1 MSTTKPHH
9 DAESDPE
16 LVQSQ
21 GDTIIFY
28 PRALNIVWGSDPR
41 YWRLPP
47 DQEKTRAVELVQ
59 VSWLEV
65 TGSRENLVAGKTYE
79 IGFKIS
85 LTQEAFGW
93 NGSKVYVM
101 AKQGRRGR
109 YTWKR
114 ASLDAFTNGNPVEI
128 PQADDKLKIQI
139 TPNSDSTIYFGMYEV
154 WSGKWKGG
162 LKIHN
167 AYIRE
172 A

>member
-1 MSTTKPHH
+1 MQYNLFKNKIYKKK
-9 DAESDPE
+9 
-16 LVQSQ
+16 LC
-21 GDTIIFY
+21 
-28 PRALNIVWGSDPR
+28 R
-41 YWRLPP
+41 
-47 DQEKTRAVELVQ
+47 EKTAPVDLVQ

-65 TGSRENLVAGKTYE
+65 TGSRENLAPGKTYE

-101 AKQGRRGR
+101 AKLGRRGK

-114 ASLDAFTNGNPVEI
+114 ASLDSFTNGIPVEI
-128 PQADDKLKIQI
+128 PLANEKLKIQ
-139 TPNSDSTIYFGMYEV
+139 TTNSETSIYFGMYEV

>member
-9 DAESDPE
+9 DAESDGQ
-16 LVQSQ
+16 LVEQADQ
-21 GDTIIFY
+21 TTIFY
-28 PRALNIVWGSDPR
+28 PRGLNIVWGSDPR
-41 YWRLPP
+41 YWRLPS
-47 DQEKTRAVELVQ
+47 DQDKTGPVDLVQ

-65 TGSRENLVAGKTYE
+65 TGSREMKPSTTYE

-101 AKQGRRGR
+101 AKLGRRGK
-109 YTWKR
+109 YSWKR
-114 ASLDAFTNGNPVEI
+114 ASLDAFSSGTQKEI
-128 PQADDKLKIQI
+128 PQDSDKLKI
-139 TPNSDSTIYFGMYEV
+139 TTTSNEATIYFGMYEV

-162 LKIHN
+162 LRIHH

-172 A
+172 AN